1 MDNKDSISNTFQVA
15 GALCVVCSLLVSM
28 TAVGLRSKQK
38 NNVILD
44 KKKNI
49 LLVAG
54 FSKADV
60 DAMDQSRIESF
71 FDEASEEDIF
81 IEDIVIN
88 VSTGQEMTDE
98 QWEQVKTKAKVDS
111 VKEFDQEKIE
121 KATVSGLD
129 EEDQLS
135 KKIDVKKI
143 GLKSHEN
150 YSHVY
155 IVKNKKKGTIDRYV
169 FPVKGKGLWSTLFGY
184 LAVDAEFGQIEG
196 LTFYQHAETP
206 GLGGEV
212 DNPKWKKM
220 WEGRLIYTESGN
232 LPAEFV
238 VKGAAPADNRN
249 AVDGLSGATITSKGV
264 SSLVRYWL
272 SDDGFGTFME
282 KQKNKATTSKSNG

>member
-1 MDNKDSISNTFQVA
+1 MVNKDSISNTFIVA
-15 GALCVVCSLLVSM
+15 GALCIVCSLLVSM

-38 NNVILD
+38 QNVVLD

-54 FSKADV
+54 FSKEEV
-60 DAMDQSRIESF
+60 DAMKPSKIESF
-71 FDEASEEDIF
+71 FDGTDEELE

-88 VSTGQEMTDE
+88 LSTGE
-98 QWEQVKTKAKVDS
+98 KASEEELEPVLEEANATGIAD
-111 VKEFDQEKIE
+111 FDQEKIDS
-121 KATVSGLD
+121 ATIEGRDS
-129 EEDQLS
+129 ENQLS
-135 KKIDVKKI
+135 RKINPNRI
-143 GLKSHEN
+143 GLKTVEN

-155 IVKNKKKGTIDRYV
+155 VVKNKKKGTVDRYV

-184 LAVDAEFGQIEG
+184 LAVNSSFERIEG

-212 DNPKWKKM
+212 DNPNWKKM
-220 WEGRLIYTESGN
+220 WEGLQIYTESGE
-232 LPAEFV
+232 LADQYVTKGPAPE
-238 VKGAAPADNRN
+238 DNPH

-272 SDDGFGTFME
+272 GEDGFGEFIKKRKPSST
-282 KQKNKATTSKSNG
+282 